1 MKPPRFLPLLVL
13 ITFSLASISPAETK
27 PSGRTALDET
37 AILKFARQ
45 LAKDRTV
52 EANITGQ
59 GQDNYTFDTDS
70 DGKIHVTAGTAR
82 GVLYAVYDVLD
93 GKTSGKESPAF
104 SIRGINPCESLAR
117 HTPEMIAR
125 LIDRMG
131 HWKMNRIIIHSE
143 YGFERHKELILRE
156 CGKRGIEPVYYLYD
170 NVCFGN
176 AVPRTYWAMD
186 GKGKVRAPYDH
197 LEAYNR
203 VCASKTEGFGPYRKG
218 VDSYLAKHTDF
229 RQVMFATADGGDYC
243 QCPECSLKGPWEQ
256 VLPFFNMFFDEASDR
271 NRELLVYQDR
281 YEVPKDVSNIGKL
294 NGVMYDLHSR
304 NRMSTLADSGKKTGN
319 RYLYDR
325 LLEWRKV
332 VSGTLYIFENM
343 MIQGDWGVPTYS
355 VQAYLEDLRQF
366 KTDGIDGMIY
376 EVYEPGIRSHL
387 PALDVLSKAMWRPF
401 DQFQVTENADPEFQQ
416 FRRLVGNSRSTRN
429 LESLKSLNTY
439 LLNLPDRDR
448 FDWLYIGFS
457 SMKRCDAKAKS
468 ILLQTN
474 DPKEKLFLETN
485 KIWDFLEKVESLP
498 GDSPRETTGKVIEKI
513 VRRLQET
520 TTTNLETKQSRKTPQ

>member
-1 MKPPRFLPLLVL
+1 MKTPRFLSLLVL
-13 ITFSLASISPAETK
+13 IAVGVALTSPAEPQ
-27 PSGRTALDET
+27 PSTRVALDET

-70 DGKIHVTAGTAR
+70 DGKINVTAGTAR

-104 SIRGINPCESLAR
+104 SVRGINPCESFAR
-117 HTPEMIAR
+117 HTPEMVAR

-131 HWKMNRIIIHSE
+131 RWKMNRIIIHSE

-156 CGKRGIEPVYYLYD
+156 CGKRGIDLVYYLYD

-176 AVPRTYWAMD
+176 AVPRTYWAVNH
-186 GKGKVRAPYDH
+186 KGKVRAPYDH
-197 LEAYNR
+197 LEAYDR

-271 NRELLVYQDR
+271 NRELLVYHER
-281 YEVPKDVSNIGKL
+281 YEVPKDVSRIGKL

-304 NRMSTLADSGKKTGN
+304 NRMSPLTDSGKKTGN

-343 MIQGDWGVPTYS
+343 MIQGDFGVPSYNAE
-355 VQAYLEDLRQF
+355 AYLEDLRQF
-366 KTDGIDGMIY
+366 KKDGIDGMIY
-376 EVYEPGIRSHL
+376 EVYEPGISPHL
-387 PALDVLSKAMWRPF
+387 PALDVFSKAMWRPF
-401 DQFQVTENADPEFQQ
+401 DNFQVTDTADPEFQQ

-429 LESLKSLNTY
+429 LESLKALNTY
-439 LLNLPDRDR
+439 LVNLPDRDR

-468 ILLQTN
+468 ILLQTS
-474 DPKEKLFLETN
+474 DPQEKLFLETN

-498 GDSPRETTGKVIEKI
+498 GDSPREATGKVIEKI

-520 TTTNLETKQSRKTPQ
+520 TTTNLETKQNRQDPQ

>member
-1 MKPPRFLPLLVL
+1 MKKLLTLIGLLACAAVSQATAQPATPRPD
-13 ITFSLASISPAETK
+13 TAADSSI
-27 PSGRTALDET
+27 LD
-37 AILKFARQ
+37 FARQ
-45 LAKDRTV
+45 LAAGRKL
-52 EANITGQ
+52 EARITGE
-59 GQDNYTFDTDS
+59 GGDAYEFTATTN
-70 DGKIHVTAGTAR
+70 GIVRVVAGTAR

-104 SIRGINPCESLAR
+104 SVRGINPCESFAR
-117 HTPEMIAR
+117 HTPEMVAR

-131 HWKMNRIIIHSE
+131 RWKMNRIIIHSE
-143 YGFERHKELILRE
+143 YGFERHKDLILRE
-156 CGKRGIEPVYYLYD
+156 CGKRGIDLVYYLYD

-176 AVPRTYWAMD
+176 AVPRTYWALD
-186 GKGKVRAPYDH
+186 HKGKVRAPYDH

-203 VCASKTEGFGPYRKG
+203 VCASKTEGFGFYRKG

-271 NRELLVYQDR
+271 NRELLVYHER
-281 YEVPKDVSNIGKL
+281 YEVPKDVSRIGKL

-304 NRMSTLADSGKKTGN
+304 NRMSPLTDSGKKTGN

-343 MIQGDWGVPTYS
+343 MIQGDFGVPSYS

-366 KTDGIDGMIY
+366 KKDGIDGMIY
-376 EVYEPGIRSHL
+376 EVYEPGIRPHL
-387 PALDVLSKAMWRPF
+387 PALDVFSKAMWRPF
-401 DQFQVTENADPEFQQ
+401 DNFQVTETADPEFQQ

-429 LESLKSLNTY
+429 LESLKALNTY
-439 LLNLPDRDR
+439 LVNLPDRDR

-468 ILLQTN
+468 ILLQTS
-474 DPKEKLFLETN
+474 DPQEKLFLETN

-498 GDSPRETTGKVIEKI
+498 GDSPREATGKVIEKI

-520 TTTNLETKQSRKTPQ
+520 TTTNLETKQNRQDPQ